1 MVGSYRRWWYAPRR
15 RVGRYD
21 LIGDFKRLGA
31 MRRLV
36 YSASH
41 SARLME
47 ADERT
52 VKAALY
58 RLHHAGGRTRELED
72 PRILHA
78 LVRKDDRDGR
88 ASSSDH
94 LLLRL

>member
-1 MVGSYRRWWYAPRR
+1 
-15 RVGRYD
+15 
-21 LIGDFKRLGA
+21 
-31 MRRLV
+31 
-36 YSASH
+36 
-41 SARLME
+41 ME

-52 VKAALY
+52 MKAALY
-58 RLHHAGGRTRELED
+58 GFYRAGGRIRELED

-78 LVRKDDRDGR
+78 LVRKDDRGGR

>member
-15 RVGRYD
+15 HGGRYD

-31 MRRLV
+31 MRDLV

-41 SARLME
+41 SAQLME

-58 RLHHAGGRTRELED
+58 GFHRAGGRTRELED

-78 LVRKDDRDGR
+78 LVRKNDRGGR